1 MDVSL
6 FHNPKAGDG
15 DWSPGRLIRLLEMSG
30 FAPAHCSTQTK
41 KIEEALESPHNLV
54 VIAGGDGAVAEIVL
68 ALHGRPHTI
77 AILPTGGSNN
87 IARSLGLLD
96 TPHHLVAGLAD
107 ARKAKLHIGLVKGP
121 EWARNFVEAV
131 GAGAFPSAI
140 QQSVGAKEHG
150 TDLAEGRRAD
160 LARIVA
166 DSSPVGCSVTI
177 DGRRL
182 RQPALMLEIMNIPM
196 IGPNLR
202 LAPEADGEEASL
214 VVAYLPVAKRRAMLA
229 WLKDPESSPS
239 PLRRIKAQRVEI
251 HPHGEPLHIDDALFE
266 GGEATLVV
274 TLEPKPLTVLI
285 PGDA

>member
-15 DWSPGRLIRLLEMSG
+15 DWSPGRLIRMLEMSG
-30 FAPAHCSTQTK
+30 FAPVHCSTQTK
-41 KIEEALESPHNLV
+41 KLEQALESPHNLV

-87 IARSLGLLD
+87 IAKSLGLLD
-96 TPHHLVAGLAD
+96 TLPHLVAGLAD

-131 GAGAFPSAI
+131 GLGPFPAAI

-160 LARIVA
+160 FARIVA
-166 DSSPVGCSVTI
+166 DSSPIGCSVTI
-177 DGRRL
+177 DGRRM
-182 RQPALMLEIMNIPM
+182 RQPALMLEVMNIPM
-196 IGPNLR
+196 VGPNLR
-202 LAPEADGEEASL
+202 LAPEADGEEAAL
-214 VVAYLPVAKRRAMLA
+214 VVAYLPVARRRAMLA
-229 WLKDPESSPS
+229 WLKDPDASPS
-239 PLRRIKAQRVEI
+239 PMRRIKAQRVEI

-266 GGEATLVV
+266 GGEATLIV

-285 PGDA
+285 PGDS